1 MDLVVT
7 PHPLVLLE
15 QSITRGAEL
24 LPGET
29 LATFLT
35 RHGVDLSMGDWVITI
50 GGAQVTRMMWDRTR
64 PQHGQLIECRRV
76 AGKSALK
83 FIAFVAL
90 AYFTMGT
97 GLAAGGLGGFLGFSG
112 LGAAFINAGAMM
124 VGTLLINKLLPPAK
138 ARGPQYES
146 VAPQYSLSGGRNRA
160 RPYEPLG
167 LVFGQVRVVPDYAS
181 QPYSSFEGDDQFQFV
196 RFHAGIN
203 CGAVDELKVGTT
215 PLSSYEEVT
224 VSKAGFPGAPG
235 KLLDW
240 SNVDTI
246 AGGTLESPS
255 DDSGPGDYVVRTSSA
270 GTVKL
275 GVDLAASLYQMSS
288 SGSMREATLDID
300 VEYRALPAG
309 AWVGLTGPGRITLK
323 SNSTKQLRR
332 TFESPMLN
340 AGTYEVRARKV
351 TKSITATNAANTID
365 WLTLKSYQLDNN
377 DYSSHPHVG
386 IRIKA
391 TGQLNGSLDEVSWLA
406 TQAETPV
413 WTTGGWVNVAGTR
426 NPGAHILQMA
436 RGIFDTTGRLMAGM
450 GLPDGQIDI
459 EGLKGFMLHC
469 AEKGYT
475 FDNVFTS
482 MVSCQ
487 DMLEAMATAG
497 LGSISYHPGRLSV
510 VWARD
515 DQPVEAVINMANIK
529 KGSFRVDYATRESAQ
544 EIEVAWVDRDDG
556 WRDHTVRI
564 KAPDVVMPRDT
575 ARLAP
580 LGVTT
585 EEGALLAGRF
595 SMAQNIFQ
603 RKSVSWEMDFEH
615 LTFRRWSLVALSHDM
630 TQWGSGGRL
639 KSVSSVGG
647 VVTLVL
653 DAEITAYTSGV
664 SSWYVGLRLPGAQ
677 GYLVLAVQPFSEDT
691 HTLVLA
697 EAWPAGVALPGAD
710 GTPVHDTLWIFDFK
724 AQPGQRL
731 RVISIEPGNNL
742 SGARISAVP
751 EGPEFWNYVETG
763 VYEAPPLPPAA
774 APLVA
779 SNLEI
784 TQERLGLNYD
794 QRTQLVATFDISG
807 PYDHA
812 QVWAALSGQPL
823 AMLGETRTRRFGPWS
838 VDSVG
843 NFDVEVRPFDALGR
857 QGQVAS
863 VVYAV
868 SLDPLTSGAR
878 FIKLRATSLIFRVP
892 QSGSGVV
899 SPSSITLN
907 LDRGGAG
914 LDAAAN
920 WTTLPAATLGGSGDE
935 RTLAYLDM
943 PGDVLQ
949 VNVTLEQ
956 DGKLYIDT
964 LTIVKLY
971 DGADAPEN
979 VKDLTPP
986 PMVENL
992 AVSAGLS
999 SIFVT
1004 WDAPTY
1010 TVGHGPGKVNI
1021 YGKRRMPGD
1030 PVPVFAD
1037 AARVAEPSGSPG
1049 GFATDPGAV
1058 WHIWAKHET
1067 VDGVESLVAAGG
1079 TNGLVAQTALV
1090 GGSDLQPLLIEA
1102 KHLKGSIGGGNLLSN
1117 SGFETGLGAPWQ
1129 QYGPG
1134 GVGSYIG
1141 AIVETVKKSG
1151 RYGHQMIGTGDS
1163 PAGID
1168 MFCYQVLPCRPNTT
1182 YTASAWVYVESIAAA
1197 PALGRSLVLFEPV
1210 AGGLVAQD
1218 TSLVPG
1224 HVLGTWVRKV
1234 ITLTTGPSTTA
1245 LELRTYAP
1253 IGTVYWDDVQLEEGV
1268 FVTAYAPRPDE
1279 ILPGSI
1285 GATEIAND
1293 AITTPKLAA
1302 ESIVAGKLAAGAV
1315 VAGKISAG
1323 AIVAYDGVI
1332 QNGAIVNALL
1342 GNAAIDDAKIL
1353 ELSAVKL
1360 TAGDG
1365 TIGGRLRSANYNPGA
1380 AGWIVWPDGSAEF
1393 NNIVVRNSTTT
1404 GTIIAGAGTIGGIR
1418 INPFALYNDGFS
1430 SGAVGFAL
1438 WSDGT
1443 AEFNQGV
1450 TFRGTLDISA
1460 GGGGAP
1466 RVNQT
1471 NLGIRMYN
1479 GAGVEVISLGLFG

>member
-35 RHGVDLSMGDWVITI
+35 RHAVDLSMGDWVITI
-50 GGAQVTRMMWDRTR
+50 GGAQVTRLMWDRTR

-97 GLAAGGLGGFLGFSG
+97 GLAAGGLGGWLGATGFS
-112 LGAAFINAGAMM
+112 AALINAGAMM

-138 ARGPQYES
+138 ARGPQYEA
-146 VAPQYSLSGGRNRA
+146 VAPQYSLAGGRNRA

-246 AGGTLESPS
+246 PGGTLESPS

-406 TQAETPV
+406 SQAETPV

-436 RGIFDTTGRLMAGM
+436 RGIFDSTGRLMAGM
-450 GLPDGQIDI
+450 GLPDSQIDI

-603 RKSVSWEMDFEH
+603 RKSVSWEMDLEH

-639 KSVSSVGG
+639 KSVSNVGG

-691 HTLVLA
+691 HTLTLA

-742 SGARISAVP
+742 SGAKITAVP

-784 TQERLGLNYD
+784 TQERLGLTYD
-794 QRTQLVATFDISG
+794 ERTHLVATFDVSG

-823 AMLGETRTRRFGPWS
+823 AMLGETRTRRFGPWA
-838 VDSVG
+838 VDTEG
-843 NFDVEVRPFDALGR
+843 NFDIEVRPFDALGR
-857 QGQVAS
+857 QGHVAG

-868 SLDPLTSGAR
+868 SMDPLLTGVR
-878 FIKLRATSLIFRVP
+878 FIKLRTTSQIFRVP
-892 QSGSGVV
+892 RSGSGVI
-899 SPSSITLN
+899 SPASVTLN

-914 LDAAAN
+914 LVAAAV
-920 WTTLPAATLGGSGDE
+920 WTLTPPASLGGSGDE
-935 RTLAYLDM
+935 RTLAYEDM
-943 PGDVLQ
+943 PGDVVQIQ
-949 VNVTLEQ
+949 VTVEQ
-956 DGKLYIDT
+956 DDKIYIDSLT
-964 LTIVKLY
+964 LVKVY
-971 DGADAPEN
+971 DGIDSPDA

-986 PMVENL
+986 PTPTNFT
-992 AVSAGLS
+992 ADAGLTS
-999 SIFVT
+999 VFVS
-1004 WDAPTY
+1004 WDAAAY
-1010 TVGHGPGKVNI
+1010 TVGHGPGTTNI
-1021 YGKRRMPGD
+1021 YGKVRAAGAPE
-1030 PVPVFAD
+1030 PTFAD
-1037 AARVAEPSGSPG
+1037 ATRVGEPFGPPW
-1049 GFATDPGAV
+1049 GFASEMRTT
-1058 WHIWAKHET
+1058 WHLWAKHQSK
-1067 VDGVESLVAAGG
+1067 DGVESLVPAGG
-1079 TNGLVAQTALV
+1079 EHGVVVTTTRVGNEDLADLIIEARNMKDGSIVERTIAEKAIQYTNLADGAVRVQHLLVAPKSLITDSAFAQGSV
-1090 GGSDLQPLLIEA
+1090 GWNNFVARYPRWDPVVPPGCPAEFAAVFTGRDCASMVPIDVEGGEQYKATVLINRNAPLP
-1102 KHLKGSIGGGNLLSN
+1102 
-1117 SGFETGLGAPWQ
+1117 T
-1129 QYGPG
+1129 
-1134 GVGSYIG
+1134 VGIV
-1141 AIVETVKKSG
+1141 AIA
-1151 RYGHQMIGTGDS
+1151 Y
-1163 PAGID
+1163 
-1168 MFCYQVLPCRPNTT
+1168 
-1182 YTASAWVYVESIAAA
+1182 AAD
-1197 PALGRSLVLFEPV
+1197 G
-1210 AGGLVAQD
+1210 
-1218 TSLVPG
+1218 G
-1224 HVLGTWVRKV
+1224 HVGTWVEESAATGWTRVKMEFALPPGAAKLYV
-1234 ITLTTGPSTTA
+1234 GPWNAQAHGGTIETWFADMTL
-1245 LELRTYAP
+1245 EKK
-1253 IGTVYWDDVQLEEGV
+1253 
-1268 FVTAYAPRPDE
+1268 
-1279 ILPGSI
+1279 
-1285 GATEIAND
+1285 ND
-1293 AITTPKLAA
+1293 ASLLVNGAVMANHLAA
-1302 ESIVAGKLAAGAV
+1302 NSLAVGTA
-1315 VAGKISAG
+1315 
-1323 AIVAYDGVI
+1323 AIET
-1332 QNGAIVNALL
+1332 GAIVNFML
-1342 GNAAIDDAKIL
+1342 GTGSVDDAKIL
-1353 ELSAVKL
+1353 ALSAVKL

-1365 TIGGRLRSANYNPGA
+1365 TIGGRLKSANYDPGV
-1380 AGWIVWPDGSAEF
+1380 AGWIVWPDGTAEF

-1404 GTIIAGAGTIGGIR
+1404 
-1418 INPFALYNDGFS
+1418 
-1430 SGAVGFAL
+1430 
-1438 WSDGT
+1438 
-1443 AEFNQGV
+1443 
-1450 TFRGTLDISA
+1450 
-1460 GGGGAP
+1460 
-1466 RVNQT
+1466 
-1471 NLGIRMYN
+1471 
-1479 GAGVEVISLGLFG
+1479 

>member
-24 LPGET
+24 LLGET

-50 GGAQVTRMMWDRTR
+50 GGAQVTRLMWDRTR

-76 AGKSALK
+76 AGKTALK

-97 GLAAGGLGGFLGFSG
+97 GLAAGGLGGWLGATGFS
-112 LGAAFINAGAMM
+112 AALINAGAMM
-124 VGTLLINKLLPPAK
+124 IGTMLINKLLPPAK

-181 QPYSSFEGDDQFQFV
+181 QPYSSFEGDDQFQYV

-215 PLSSYEEVT
+215 PLTSYEEVT

-300 VEYRALPAG
+300 IEYRALPAG

-365 WLTLKSYQLDNN
+365 WLSLKSYQLDNN

-406 TQAETPV
+406 SQAETPV
-413 WTTGGWVNVAGTR
+413 WTTGGWVNVVGTR

-595 SMAQNIFQ
+595 SMAQNIYQ
-603 RKSVSWEMDFEH
+603 RKSVSWEMDLEH

-742 SGARISAVP
+742 SGAKITAVP

-784 TQERLGLNYD
+784 TQERLGLTYD
-794 QRTQLVATFDISG
+794 ERTHLVATFDVSG

-823 AMLGETRTRRFGPWS
+823 AMLGETRTRRFGPWA
-838 VDSVG
+838 VDTEG
-843 NFDVEVRPFDALGR
+843 NFDIEVRPFDALGR
-857 QGQVAS
+857 QGQVAG

-868 SLDPLTSGAR
+868 SMDPLLTGVR
-878 FIKLRATSLIFRVP
+878 FIKLRTTSQIFRVP
-892 QSGSGVV
+892 RSGSGVI
-899 SPSSITLN
+899 SPASVTLN

-914 LDAAAN
+914 LVAAAV
-920 WTTLPAATLGGSGDE
+920 WTLTPPAPLGGSGDE
-935 RTLAYLDM
+935 RTLAYEDM
-943 PGDVLQ
+943 PGDVVQIQ
-949 VNVTLEQ
+949 VTVEQ
-956 DGKLYIDT
+956 DDKIYIDSLT
-964 LTIVKLY
+964 LVKVY
-971 DGADAPEN
+971 DGIDSPDA

-986 PMVENL
+986 PTPTNFT
-992 AVSAGLS
+992 ADAGLTS
-999 SIFVT
+999 VFVS
-1004 WDAPTY
+1004 WDAAAY
-1010 TVGHGPGKVNI
+1010 TVGHGPSTTNI
-1021 YGKRRMPGD
+1021 YGKVRAPGA
-1030 PVPVFAD
+1030 PEPTFAD
-1037 AARVAEPSGSPG
+1037 ATRVGEPFGPPW
-1049 GFATDPGAV
+1049 GFASEMRTT
-1058 WHIWAKHET
+1058 WHLWAKHQT
-1067 VDGVESLVAAGG
+1067 KDGVESVVPAGGEHGVVVTTTRVGNEDLADLIIEARNMKDGSIVERTIAEKAIQYTNLADGAVRVQHLLVAPRGLLTDTSFAQGSVG
-1079 TNGLVAQTALV
+1079 WTNFVARYHRSDPAVPGNCPAEYASVFNGRDCQAKIALPALPGEQYKATVLVNRSGNVPETGLVALCYPA
-1090 GGSDLQPLLIEA
+1090 E
-1102 KHLKGSIGGGNLLSN
+1102 GGNP
-1117 SGFETGLGAPWQ
+1117 TGTFVQPTSSF
-1129 QYGPG
+1129 
-1134 GVGSYIG
+1134 GVWER
-1141 AIVETVKKSG
+1141 VTLQFTV
-1151 RYGHQMIGTGDS
+1151 
-1163 PAGID
+1163 PAGTAF
-1168 MFCYQVLPCRPNTT
+1168 MFVGPWNGQPHGTLN
-1182 YTASAWVYVESIAAA
+1182 
-1197 PALGRSLVLFEPV
+1197 
-1210 AGGLVAQD
+1210 
-1218 TSLVPG
+1218 
-1224 HVLGTWVRKV
+1224 GTWFAD
-1234 ITLTTGPSTTA
+1234 ITL
-1245 LELRTYAP
+1245 EKK
-1253 IGTVYWDDVQLEEGV
+1253 
-1268 FVTAYAPRPDE
+1268 
-1279 ILPGSI
+1279 
-1285 GATEIAND
+1285 ND
-1293 AITTPKLAA
+1293 ASLIVSGAVMANHLAA
-1302 ESIVAGKLAAGAV
+1302 NSLAVGTA
-1315 VAGKISAG
+1315 
-1323 AIVAYDGVI
+1323 AIET
-1332 QNGAIVNALL
+1332 GAIVNFML
-1342 GNAAIDDAKIL
+1342 GTGSVDDAKIL
-1353 ELSAVKL
+1353 ALSAVKL

-1365 TIGGRLRSANYNPGA
+1365 TIGGRLKSANYDPGVT
-1380 AGWIVWPDGSAEF
+1380 GWIVWPDGTAEF

-1418 INPFALYNDGFS
+1418 INPFALYNDGYTGGVS
-1430 SGAVGFAL
+1430 GFAL
-1438 WSDGT
+1438 FSDGG
-1443 AEFNQGV
+1443 AEFNSGV
-1450 TFRGTLDISA
+1450 TFRGTLDVGGNSGARTKITNA
-1460 GGGGAP
+1460 GVQVFNAS
-1466 RVNQT
+1466 N
-1471 NLGIRMYN
+1471 
-1479 GAGVEVISLGLFG
+1479 VEVITLGNY

>member
-29 LATFLT
+29 LAAFLT
-35 RHGVDLSMGDWVITI
+35 RHGVDLTMGDWVISI
-50 GGAQVTRMMWDRTR
+50 GGAQVTRLMWDRTR

-76 AGKSALK
+76 AGKTALK
-83 FIAFVAL
+83 FVALVAL

-97 GLAAGGLGGFLGFSG
+97 GLAAGGLGGFLGASG
-112 LGAAFINAGAMM
+112 FGAALINAGAMM

-181 QPYSSFEGDDQFQFV
+181 QPYSSFEGDDQFQYV

-203 CGAVDELKVGTT
+203 CGAVDDLKIGTT
-215 PLSSYEEVT
+215 PLASYEEVT

-255 DDSGPGDYVVRTSSA
+255 DDSGPGAYVVRTSSA

-288 SGSMREATLDID
+288 SGSMREATLDLD

-309 AWVGLTGPGRITLK
+309 PWIGLNGSARITLR
-323 SNSTKQLRR
+323 SNSTKQVRR
-332 TFESPMLN
+332 TLESPLLA
-340 AGTYEVRARKV
+340 AGQYEVRLRKV
-351 TKSITATNAANTID
+351 TKSITASNAANSID
-365 WLTLKSYQLDNN
+365 WLSLKSYQLDNN

-406 TQAETPV
+406 TQAAAPV
-413 WTTGGWVNVAGTR
+413 WTAGGWVDTPGTR

-450 GLPDGQIDI
+450 GLPDNQIDI

-469 AEKGYT
+469 AERGYT

-487 DMLEAMATAG
+487 DMLEAMAAAG

-515 DQPVEAVINMANIK
+515 DQPVEAVVNMGNIK

-556 WRDHTVRI
+556 WRDHTIRI

-595 SMAQNIFQ
+595 SMAQNIYQ
-603 RKSVSWEMDFEH
+603 RKSVSWEMDLEH

-630 TQWGSGGRL
+630 TQWGAGGRL
-639 KSVSSVGG
+639 KSVSSAGG

-677 GYLVLAVQPFSEDT
+677 GYLVLAVQPFAEDT

-697 EAWPAGVALPGAD
+697 EPWPAGVALPGAD

-742 SGARISAVP
+742 SGAKITAVP

-779 SNLEI
+779 SNLQI

-857 QGQVAS
+857 QGAVAS

-868 SLDPLTSGAR
+868 TLDPLTSGAR

-920 WTTLPAATLGGSGDE
+920 WTTLPAAPLGGTGDE

-949 VNVTLEQ
+949 INVTLEQ

-986 PMVENL
+986 PMVENFS
-992 AVSAGLS
+992 AVAGLAS
-999 SIFVT
+999 VVCF
-1004 WDAPTY
+1004 WDAPPY
-1010 TVGHGPGKVNI
+1010 TVGHGPAKTNI
-1021 YGKRRMPGD
+1021 YGAKRAAGAPA
-1030 PVPVFAD
+1030 PVFAD
-1037 AARVAEPSGSPG
+1037 AQRVAEPSGPPG
-1049 GFATDPGAV
+1049 GFSSDPRTT
-1058 WHIWAKHET
+1058 WHLWAKHET
-1067 VDGVESLVAAGG
+1067 VDGVESLVPAGG
-1079 TNGLVAQTALV
+1079 EHGVVAITTAIGGEDIGDRVIEAENLADGALPQKLAGVEHFESITLRGSGLNGSNPGPGGFFLNAAPQGETLGRGFTVRVFERATHTQVGDGTVYDTFGDAAASTYTSNSAMAAALNALGDNRVVMIASFDACSFDSPGDVLRQALKRLGATPAIDGAKGADRFQYALV
-1090 GGSDLQPLLIEA
+1090 GIPGFGQGNGIEMLKPSTPGLPQAEVACFWLDNTILGSGSTINGLTLLSGDYFVDGTMEA
-1102 KHLKGSIGGGNLLSN
+1102 RHLKSQTITSGSGVFAEGAITR
-1117 SGFETGLGAPWQ
+1117 FALGA
-1129 QYGPG
+1129 
-1134 GVGSYIG
+1134 GS
-1141 AIVETVKKSG
+1141 V
-1151 RYGHQMIGTGDS
+1151 D
-1163 PAGID
+1163 
-1168 MFCYQVLPCRPNTT
+1168 
-1182 YTASAWVYVESIAAA
+1182 
-1197 PALGRSLVLFEPV
+1197 
-1210 AGGLVAQD
+1210 
-1218 TSLVPG
+1218 
-1224 HVLGTWVRKV
+1224 
-1234 ITLTTGPSTTA
+1234 
-1245 LELRTYAP
+1245 
-1253 IGTVYWDDVQLEEGV
+1253 
-1268 FVTAYAPRPDE
+1268 
-1279 ILPGSI
+1279 
-1285 GATEIAND
+1285 D
-1293 AITTPKLAA
+1293 AI
-1302 ESIVAGKLAAGAV
+1302 
-1315 VAGKISAG
+1315 
-1323 AIVAYDGVI
+1323 
-1332 QNGAIVNALL
+1332 
-1342 GNAAIDDAKIL
+1342 IL
-1353 ELSAVKL
+1353 NLSAAKL
-1360 TAGDG
+1360 SAGDG
-1365 TIGGRLRSANYNPGA
+1365 TIGGRLRSANFSEGTS
-1380 AGWIVWPDGSAEF
+1380 GWQVKPDGSAEF

-1404 GTIIAGAGTIGGIR
+1404 GTVIAGAGTIGGIR
-1418 INPFALYNDGFS
+1418 INPFALYNDGYTAGVS
-1430 SGAVGFAL
+1430 GFAL
-1438 WSDGT
+1438 YSDGG
-1443 AEFNQGV
+1443 AEFNSGV
-1450 TFRGTLDISA
+1450 TFRGTLDVGGNSGQRTKLSNA
-1460 GGGGAP
+1460 G
-1466 RVNQT
+1466 VQVFN
-1471 NLGIRMYN
+1471 
-1479 GAGVEVISLGLFG
+1479 AGNVEVITLGVF